1 MKRGVAHVVRPMG
14 YLTCIAAPAVA
25 VVDQFG
31 YMIGEQEASW
41 LDLIPC
47 SGLVLFLF
55 LLCIK
60 PVFNWVARH
69 LKSDTEW
76 KMWLIV
82 TVVGGIGAYIGESMF
97 IIGCFG
103 VVGNL
108 VGHLMIASAS
118 RALTKTQG
126 GVSGG

>member
-47 SGLVLFLF
+47 SGLVEG
-55 LLCIK
+55 
-60 PVFNWVARH
+60 P
-69 LKSDTEW
+69 
-76 KMWLIV
+76 
-82 TVVGGIGAYIGESMF
+82 
-97 IIGCFG
+97 GCFTC
-103 VVGNL
+103 VLDLWVK
-108 VGHLMIASAS
+108 SA
-118 RALTKTQG
+118 L
-126 GVSGG
+126 